1 VKRKNQTYFIPVE
14 RPTKFKTIKERV
26 STACGMNEITSAP
39 NVPTDAIIL
48 QMRDPENGQAKDE
61 LKDEGA
67 ISDLQM

>member
-1 VKRKNQTYFIPVE
+1 
-14 RPTKFKTIKERV
+14 
-26 STACGMNEITSAP
+26 MNEITSAP